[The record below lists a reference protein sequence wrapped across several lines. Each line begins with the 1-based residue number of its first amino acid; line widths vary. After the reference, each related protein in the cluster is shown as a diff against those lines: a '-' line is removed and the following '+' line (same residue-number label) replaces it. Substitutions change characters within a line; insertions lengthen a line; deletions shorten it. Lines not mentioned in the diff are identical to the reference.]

1 MGRAFEFTR
10 QFLFKWTVNWRFVG
24 EETFLSREFS
34 LALAVANIS
43 LLIFFLDTRW
53 IRPSGM
59 HLSDFISTAVSTAMS
74 MVMPAAFKPLPT
86 DVQEQISHRVTSS
99 FILTTTL
106 SSLSIGMLCARS
118 LHYQFYAYIAWST
131 PFLLWKSGVHPV
143 LIYIIW
149 AAQEWSWNVYPSTPA
164 SSLVVVLCLVIQ
176 VFGAWWGT
184 RKELPNV
191 STSSIKQGGEQNR
204 TR

>member
-1 MGRAFEFTR
+1 MA
-10 QFLFKWTVNWRFVG
+10 
-24 EETFLSREFS
+24 
-34 LALAVANIS
+34 LALANIS

-59 HLSDFISTAVSTAMS
+59 HLSDFISTVVSTIMS
-74 MVMPAAFKPLPT
+74 KVMPAAFKPLPT
-86 DVQEQISHRVTSS
+86 DAQKQISRRVTSS

-106 SSLSIGMLCARS
+106 SSFSIGMLCARS

-131 PFLLWKSGVHPV
+131 PFLLWKSGIHPV
-143 LIYIIW
+143 LIYIVW

-164 SSLVVVLCLVIQ
+164 SSLVVVLCLLIQ
-176 VFGAWWGT
+176 VVGAWWGT
-184 RKELPNV
+184 GEEFPDISN
-191 STSSIKQGGEQNR
+191 SSVKQSEEQYH

>member
-10 QFLFKWTVNWRFVG
+10 QFLFKWTVNWRFIG
-24 EETFLSREFS
+24 EETFLSQEFS

-43 LLIFFLDTRW
+43 LHILFLDTRW

-59 HLSDFISTAVSTAMS
+59 HLSDFISTVVSTAMS
-74 MVMPAAFKPLPT
+74 TVMPVAFKPLPT
-86 DVQEQISHRVTSS
+86 DAQEQISRRVTPS
-99 FILTTTL
+99 FILTATL

-131 PFLLWKSGVHPV
+131 PFLLWKSGIHPV
-143 LIYIIW
+143 LIYIVW
-149 AAQEWSWNVYPSTPA
+149 AAQEWSWNTYPSTPA
-164 SSLVVVLCLVIQ
+164 SSLVVVLCLIIQ

-184 RKELPNV
+184 RKEFSGV
-191 STSSIKQGGEQNR
+191 STSSIKQSDEQNR

>member
-59 HLSDFISTAVSTAMS
+59 HFSDFISTLVSTAMS

-86 DVQEQISHRVTSS
+86 EAQEEISRRITSS
-99 FILTTTL
+99 FILTTVL

-164 SSLVVVLCLVIQ
+164 SSLVVVLCLALQ

-184 RKELPNV
+184 RSEFPNV
-191 STSSIKQGGEQNR
+191 STSSIKQREEQNR